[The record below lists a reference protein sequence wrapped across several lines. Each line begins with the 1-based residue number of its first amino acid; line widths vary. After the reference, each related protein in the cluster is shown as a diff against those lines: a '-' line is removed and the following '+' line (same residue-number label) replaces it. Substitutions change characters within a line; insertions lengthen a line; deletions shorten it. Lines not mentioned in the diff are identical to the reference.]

1 MSGFTYIFGAD
12 YIKNVDNEDDPSVAD
27 NDLTTCRQLGH
38 FWANDKENIDY
49 YQYQCFERDPIWGC
63 WTLAFMF
70 VPGLWAGA
78 IWNGLLP
85 QKLVSI
91 RLYTFLWVLTIP
103 FFPLVVLGIKTAG
116 LINPSLEIKK
126 QTNKSD

>member
-1 MSGFTYIFGAD
+1 MASPNDT
-12 YIKNVDNEDDPSVAD
+12 SVAD
-27 NDLTTCRQLGH
+27 NHSC
-38 FWANDKENIDY
+38 KNIGRFVVVAEDGTESVDY
-49 YQYQCFERDPIWGC
+49 YQYQCFERDLIWGC